1 MDLRARVRTEDQQ
14 SARAG
19 PNLTGMSALATAP
32 SQIDPARYRRN
43 IRVYY
48 LFMASTGFMI
58 FLPIWIIYL
67 MNGRGLSLTEVG
79 VFEAVFWITI
89 IVAEVPTGAVADRFG
104 RRISLALGAFMFAI
118 STVIFAMADSFS
130 VLLGSY
136 LVMGIAMTLYS
147 GAGDAFLYDTLRVLG
162 RTREYERLAGR
173 SHGLFWAMMVVATVV
188 GGPVSYLLGY
198 SAAIL
203 ISSVFFVISGVFALL
218 LREPPR
224 RESDFL
230 PDPLHAPPSDVHHSS
245 ADQQPSGVP
254 IFHEMLEGF
263 RIVWRIRPVRYLVPF
278 AAVMIALFDMPRF
291 LTQPFVA
298 QHGLDPLAS
307 VADGFIWS
315 ALLVPAYLGSM
326 IGMLSAGQLM
336 ARFGE
341 RRSFPA
347 VLLFG
352 AVFMIPLAI
361 WNHLGLL
368 GAIFMISI
376 AQAAVRPIASGYI
389 NRRISSD
396 MRATVLSIFS
406 LIGGGAMGVILV
418 IVVPAADALSFP
430 IAFGI
435 ALAMVVTIGVGL
447 WMLWRM
453 AHRRDQAQRMRR
465 WSLGIVKPQA
475 LHHRNAGSPAIDRLG
490 ANGRNGQNG
499 TDDAKRALFPNVQ
512 NLD

>member
-1 MDLRARVRTEDQQ
+1 MGLLRSDLPTPAF
-14 SARAG
+14 
-19 PNLTGMSALATAP
+19 
-32 SQIDPARYRRN
+32 DPAPYRRN

-48 LFMASTGFMI
+48 LFMGSTGFMI

-67 MNGRGLSLTEVG
+67 INGRGLSLTEVG

-104 RRISLALGAFMFAI
+104 RRISLALGACLFAI
-118 STVIFAMADSFS
+118 STVIFAMADDFAL
-130 VLLGSY
+130 LLGSY

-173 SHGLFWAMMVVATVV
+173 SHGVFWAMMVVATAV
-188 GGPVSYLLGY
+188 GGPISYLIGY
-198 SAAIL
+198 SATIL
-203 ISSVFFVISGVFALL
+203 ISSSFFLVSAAFALL
-218 LREPPR
+218 MHEPPR
-224 RESDFL
+224 RESDFP
-230 PDPLHAPPSDVHHSS
+230 PDPLHAPPADVQHSS
-245 ADQQPSGVP
+245 VDPSHAGLP
-254 IFHEMLEGF
+254 IFHEMVEGF
-263 RIVWRIRPVRYLVPF
+263 RTVWRIRPVRYLVPF

-307 VADGFIWS
+307 VTDGFVWS

-352 AVFMIPLAI
+352 AVFMIPLVI

-368 GAIFMISI
+368 GAIFLISI
-376 AQAAVRPIASGYI
+376 AQAVVRPIASGYI
-389 NRRISSD
+389 NRRIASD
-396 MRATVLSIFS
+396 QRATVLSIFS

-435 ALAMVVTIGVGL
+435 ALVMVATVGVGL
-447 WMLWRM
+447 WYLWQT
-453 AHRRDQAQRMRR
+453 AHRRDQADRLRQ
-465 WSLGIVKPQA
+465 WALPIAKPQA
-475 LHHRNAGSPAIDRLG
+475 ANRNGLEAHQPEHRA
-490 ANGRNGQNG
+490 ANGRDG
-499 TDDAKRALFPNVQ
+499 TGDAEVVYPTVQ

>member
-1 MDLRARVRTEDQQ
+1 MALPH
-14 SARAG
+14 SN
-19 PNLTGMSALATAP
+19 PALAAF
-32 SQIDPARYRRN
+32 DPAPYRRN

-67 MNGRGLSLTEVG
+67 INGRGLSLTEVG

-104 RRISLALGAFMFAI
+104 RRVSLALGACLFAV
-118 STVIFAMADSFS
+118 STVIFAMADDFS
-130 VLLGSY
+130 LLLGSY
-136 LVMGIAMTLYS
+136 LVMGMAMTLYS

-173 SHGLFWAMMVVATVV
+173 SHGLFWAMMVVATAV
-188 GGPVSYLLGY
+188 GGPISYLIGY
-198 SAAIL
+198 SATIL
-203 ISSVFFVISGVFALL
+203 ISSSFFLVSAVFAML

-224 RESDFL
+224 RESDFP
-230 PDPLHAPPSDVHHSS
+230 PDPLHAPPADVQHSS
-245 ADQQPSGVP
+245 ADQPHSGMP
-254 IFHEMLEGF
+254 IFHEMVEGF

-307 VADGFIWS
+307 VGDGLIWS

-336 ARFGE
+336 AKFGE

-352 AVFMIPLAI
+352 AVFMIPLVI

-368 GAIFMISI
+368 GAIFLISI

-396 MRATVLSIFS
+396 QRATVLSIFS

-430 IAFGI
+430 FAFGI
-435 ALAMVVTIGVGL
+435 ALVMVATIGVGL
-447 WMLWRM
+447 WYLWRT
-453 AHRRDQAQRMRR
+453 AHRRDQSERMRQ
-465 WSLGIVKPQA
+465 WSLPIAKPQA
-475 LHHRNAGSPAIDRLG
+475 QHGAGPQPSPAQRPA
-490 ANGRNGQNG
+490 ANGRNGAG
-499 TDDAKRALFPNVQ
+499 ESDGVLYPNVQ
-512 NLD
+512 NLE

>member
-1 MDLRARVRTEDQQ
+1 MGLPR
-14 SARAG
+14 
-19 PNLTGMSALATAP
+19 
-32 SQIDPARYRRN
+32 IDPATPAHDPAPYRRN

-104 RRISLALGAFMFAI
+104 RRVSLALGACLFAVA
-118 STVIFAMADSFS
+118 TVIFAMADDFS
-130 VLLGSY
+130 LLLGSY

-173 SHGLFWAMMVVATVV
+173 SHGVFWAMMVVATAV
-188 GGPVSYLLGY
+188 GGPISYLIGY
-198 SAAIL
+198 SATIL
-203 ISSVFFVISGVFALL
+203 ISSSFFLVSAVFALL
-218 LREPPR
+218 MHEPPR
-224 RESDFL
+224 RESDFP
-230 PDPLHAPPSDVHHSS
+230 PDPLHAPPADVQHSS
-245 ADQQPSGVP
+245 VDPSRAGLP
-254 IFHEMLEGF
+254 IFHEMVEGF
-263 RIVWRIRPVRYLVPF
+263 RMVWRIRPVRYLVPF

-291 LTQPFVA
+291 LVQPFVA

-307 VADGFIWS
+307 VADGFVWS

-336 ARFGE
+336 ARLGE

-352 AVFMIPLAI
+352 AVFMIPLVI
-361 WNHLGLL
+361 WNHLGML
-368 GAIFMISI
+368 GAIFLISI
-376 AQAAVRPIASGYI
+376 AQAVVRPIASGYI
-389 NRRISSD
+389 NRRIASD
-396 MRATVLSIFS
+396 QRATVLSIFS

-435 ALAMVVTIGVGL
+435 ALVMVVTIGAGL
-447 WMLWRM
+447 WYLWQL
-453 AHRRDQAQRMRR
+453 AHRRDQAERLRQ
-465 WSLGIVKPQA
+465 WALPIAKPQA
-475 LHHRNAGSPAIDRLG
+475 VNRSGLEARQPDPRA
-490 ANGRNGQNG
+490 ANGHNG
-499 TDDAKRALFPNVQ
+499 TGDADVVYPTVQ

>member
-1 MDLRARVRTEDQQ
+1 
-14 SARAG
+14 
-19 PNLTGMSALATAP
+19 MSASVPAA
-32 SQIDPARYRRN
+32 SRIDPAPFRRN

-104 RRISLALGAFMFAI
+104 RRVSLALGACLFAV
-118 STVIFAMADSFS
+118 STVIFAMADDFS
-130 VLLGSY
+130 LLLGSY
-136 LVMGIAMTLYS
+136 LVMGVAMTLYS

-173 SHGLFWAMMVVATVV
+173 SHGMFWAMMVVATAV
-188 GGPVSYLLGY
+188 GGPISYLIGY
-198 SAAIL
+198 SATIL
-203 ISSVFFVISGVFALL
+203 ISSSFFLVSAVFAMLMH
-218 LREPPR
+218 EPPR
-224 RESDFL
+224 RESDFP
-230 PDPLHAPPSDVHHSS
+230 PDPLHAPPADVQHSS
-245 ADQQPSGVP
+245 ADPSHSGLP
-254 IFHEMLEGF
+254 ILHEMVEGF
-263 RIVWRIRPVRYLVPF
+263 RMVWRIRPVRYLVPF
-278 AAVMIALFDMPRF
+278 AAVVIALFDMPRF

-307 VADGFIWS
+307 VTDGFIWS

-368 GAIFMISI
+368 GAIFLISI

-389 NRRISSD
+389 NRRIASD
-396 MRATVLSIFS
+396 QRATVLSIFS

-418 IVVPAADALSFP
+418 IVVPAADLISFP
-430 IAFGI
+430 AAFGI
-435 ALAMVVTIGVGL
+435 ALVMTASVGVAL
-447 WMLWRM
+447 WWLWRL
-453 AHRRDQAQRMRR
+453 AHRRDQAERMRQ
-465 WSLGIVKPQA
+465 WSLPIAKPQA
-475 LHHRNAGSPAIDRLG
+475 DHRPKRTTPAVGSTAVNRS
-490 ANGRNGQNG
+490 NG
-499 TDDAKRALFPNVQ
+499 TGEEGVLFPNVQ
-512 NLD
+512 KLD

>member
-1 MDLRARVRTEDQQ
+1 MVHPQ
-14 SARAG
+14 SAI
-19 PNLTGMSALATAP
+19 AP
-32 SQIDPARYRRN
+32 AAFDPAPYRRN

-48 LFMASTGFMI
+48 VFMGSTGFMI

-104 RRISLALGAFMFAI
+104 RRVSLAMGACLFAV
-118 STVIFAMADSFS
+118 STVIFAMADDFS
-130 VLLGSY
+130 LLLGSY

-173 SHGLFWAMMVVATVV
+173 SHGVFWGMMVVATAV
-188 GGPVSYLLGY
+188 GGPISYLIGY
-198 SAAIL
+198 SATIL
-203 ISSVFFVISGVFALL
+203 ISSSFFLVSAVFALL
-218 LREPPR
+218 MHEPPR
-224 RESDFL
+224 RESDFP
-230 PDPLHAPPSDVHHSS
+230 PDPLHAPPADVQHSS
-245 ADQQPSGVP
+245 VDSSHAGLP
-254 IFHEMLEGF
+254 IFHEMVEGF
-263 RIVWRIRPVRYLVPF
+263 RMVWRIRPVRFLVPF

-307 VADGFIWS
+307 VTDGFVWS

-326 IGMLSAGQLM
+326 IGMLFAGQLM
-336 ARFGE
+336 SRFGE

-352 AVFMIPLAI
+352 AVFMIPLVI
-361 WNHLGLL
+361 WDHLGLL
-368 GAIFMISI
+368 GAIFLISI
-376 AQAAVRPIASGYI
+376 AQAVVRPIASGYI
-389 NRRISSD
+389 NRRIASD
-396 MRATVLSIFS
+396 QRATVLSIFS

-430 IAFGI
+430 FAFGI
-435 ALAMVVTIGVGL
+435 AFAMVATIGVGL
-447 WMLWRM
+447 WYLWRL
-453 AHRRDQAQRMRR
+453 AHRRDQSERMRQ
-465 WSLGIVKPQA
+465 WSLPIAKPQA
-475 LHHRNAGSPAIDRLG
+475 EHGLNRSTPQAGRST
-490 ANGRNGQNG
+490 ANGTHG
-499 TDDAKRALFPNVQ
+499 TADDSVLYPNVQ